1 MKTSK
6 FGLLDW
12 KDLGKGVLV
21 AVLAF
26 LANWAQNTF
35 IPSLNVSQEVKVM
48 LITGIAYLIKNWLT
62 PQSEVSN
69 IQFLGGS
76 NTPPKKDEK

>member
-21 AVLAF
+21 AILAF

-35 IPSLNVSQEVKVM
+35 IPSLNAPSEVKVM

-76 NTPPKKDEK
+76 NPPPKKDEK

>member
-12 KDLGKGVLV
+12 KDLVKGVLV
-21 AVLAF
+21 AILAF

-35 IPSLNVSQEVKVM
+35 IPSLNLSPDLKVM
-48 LITGIAYLIKNWLT
+48 LIGGVAYLIKNWLT

-69 IQFLGGS
+69 IQFLGGT
-76 NTPPKKDEK
+76 NAPTKKDEK

>member
-6 FGLLDW
+6 LGLLDW
-12 KDLGKGVLV
+12 KDLVKGVLV
-21 AVLAF
+21 AILAF

-35 IPSLNVSQEVKVM
+35 IPSLNISPEVKVM
-48 LITGIAYLIKNWLT
+48 LVAGVAYLTKNWLT

-76 NTPPKKDEK
+76 NPPPKKDEK

>member
-21 AVLAF
+21 AILAF

-35 IPSLNVSQEVKVM
+35 IPSLNVSPEVKVM

-69 IQFLGGS
+69 IQFLGGT
-76 NTPPKKDEK
+76 NPPTKKDEK

>member
-12 KDLGKGVLV
+12 KDLGKGILV
-21 AVLAF
+21 AILAY

-35 IPSLNVSQEVKVM
+35 IPSLNVSSEVKVM

-62 PQSEVSN
+62 PQNEVTQ
-69 IQFLGGS
+69 IQGLGGT
-76 NTPPKKDEK
+76 NPPTKKDEK